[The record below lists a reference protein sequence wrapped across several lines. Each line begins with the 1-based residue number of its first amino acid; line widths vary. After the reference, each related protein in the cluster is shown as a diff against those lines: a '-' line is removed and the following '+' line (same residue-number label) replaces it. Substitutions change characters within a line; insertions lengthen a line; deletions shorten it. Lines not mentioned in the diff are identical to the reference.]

1 MENVI
6 KQSVGIDCSKDELVC
21 CLSMLQQDLTIKNVS
36 QQTFKNDQKGF
47 KSLLKW
53 SEKTFLQN
61 LEHLFVVEAT
71 GVYHE
76 KLAYFI
82 EENGLQIS
90 VVLPS
95 KISHYRKSM
104 NLKTD
109 NDKTAAIGIAEFG
122 LVKKLESWKKPEPI
136 LRTFRQLLRERAQ
149 LQSMLIEVKSMQHA
163 HTTGVIYSEKT
174 TKRFKKQCEFYKSQ
188 VKDVEQEIEELLES
202 NPEIKAKVKTI
213 CTINGVGQLT
223 VLTIAGETD
232 GFNLIRNKRQLVSYA
247 GLDVVDKSSGT
258 SVRGKSRISKRGNK
272 WIRRALYFP
281 ALTAVKHSP
290 AFKSDYARIVKNTA
304 IKMKGVVAI
313 ERKLLILIYTLWK
326 SEEAYD
332 PDRYQKIGSA
342 ITADPTE
349 LDQVR
354 SIEIQR

>member
-21 CLSMLQQDLTIKNVS
+21 CLSMLQQDLTIKNID
-36 QQTFKNDQKGF
+36 QQTFKNDLKGF

-53 SEKTFLQN
+53 SEKNFKQD

-76 KLAYFI
+76 KLAHFI
-82 EENGLQIS
+82 TENGLQIS

-122 LVKKLESWKKPEPI
+122 LVRKLDAWKRPEPI

-163 HTTGVIYSEKT
+163 HTSGVIYSEKT
-174 TKRFKKQCEFYKSQ
+174 TKRFKKQCDFYKSQ
-188 VKDVEQEIEELLES
+188 IKEVEQEIQEMLKA
-202 NPEIKAKVKTI
+202 NQAIKAKVENI
-213 CTINGVGQLT
+213 CSINGVGMLT

-247 GLDVVDKSSGT
+247 GLDVVEKSSGT

-290 AFKSDYARIVKNTA
+290 GFKSDYARIVKNTA
-304 IKMKGVVAI
+304 VKMKGVVAI

-326 SEEAYD
+326 NDQVYD
-332 PDRYQKIGSA
+332 PERYKKIGSA
-342 ITADPTE
+342 ITADPNE
-349 LDQVR
+349 LDQIR
-354 SIEIQR
+354 SRIEQR

>member
-1 MENVI
+1 MENAI

-21 CLSMLQQDLTIKNVS
+21 CLSMLLNDFTIKNIS

-47 KSLLKW
+47 RSLLKW
-53 SEKTFLQN
+53 SEKN
-61 LEHLFVVEAT
+61 LKKDLDHVFVVEAT

-76 KLAYFI
+76 KLAYFLVDNDI
-82 EENGLQIS
+82 KIS

-122 LVKKLESWKKPEPI
+122 LVKKLEAWKKPEPI

-163 HTTGVIYSEKT
+163 HTTSVVYSEKST
-174 TKRFKKQCEFYKSQ
+174 QRYKKQIAFYKSQ
-188 VKDVEQEIEELLES
+188 IKEVENQIQELLDA
-202 NPEIKAKVKTI
+202 NPTLKAKIEKV
-213 CTINGVGQLT
+213 CSINGVGELT
-223 VLTIAGETD
+223 ALTIVAETD
-232 GFNLIRNKRQLVSYA
+232 GFNLIRNKRQLVSYS

-258 SVRGKSRISKRGNK
+258 SVRGKSRISKRGNR

-290 AFKSDYARIVKNTA
+290 GFKSDYARIVKNTA

-326 SEEAYD
+326 TGEVYD
-332 PDRYQKIGSA
+332 PERYKKIGSA
-342 ITADPTE
+342 ITADPNE
-349 LDQVR
+349 LEQVR
-354 SIEIQR
+354 SI

>member
-1 MENVI
+1 MEQVI
-6 KQSVGIDCSKDELVC
+6 KQSMGIDCSKDELVC
-21 CLSMLQQDLTIKNVS
+21 CLAMLHQDLSIKNIS
-36 QQTFKNDQKGF
+36 QQTFKNDNQGF

-53 SEKTFLQN
+53 SEKNFLQN
-61 LEHLFVVEAT
+61 LEHFFVVEAT

-76 KLAYFI
+76 KLAYFLVD
-82 EENGLQIS
+82 NGLKIS

-122 LVKKLESWKKPEPI
+122 LVKKLDAWKKPEPI

-149 LQSMLIEVKSMQHA
+149 LQSMLVEVKSMQHA

-174 TKRFKKQCEFYKSQ
+174 TKRFKKQNDFYKSQ
-188 VKDVEQEIEELLES
+188 VKEVEQEIDELLES
-202 NPEIKAKVKTI
+202 NPDIKSKVENI
-213 CTINGVGQLT
+213 CTINGVGKLT
-223 VLTIAGETD
+223 VLAIAGETE

-258 SVRGKSRISKRGNK
+258 SVRGKSRISKRGNS

-290 AFKSDYARIVKNTA
+290 GFKSDYARIVKNTA
-304 IKMKGVVAI
+304 VKMKGVVAI

-326 SEEAYD
+326 SEETYD
-332 PDRYQKIGSA
+332 PERYKKIGSA
-342 ITADPTE
+342 IKTDPTE
-349 LDQVR
+349 LDQIR
-354 SIEIQR
+354 SIEIQS